1 MQLLGGIAAVALFV
15 GFLGT
20 LAARALAEREAVNDA
35 AMIAGVIA
43 AAVVQPALN
52 EALHEGDPQAVARFD
67 RAVRDTVLGEDV
79 VRVKLW
85 RPDGRILYADEPQL
99 VGRTFALSDTER
111 TALERRETHAEISD
125 LEKSENAFEPGD
137 RLVEVYRPV
146 SFPDGSIALF
156 EIYLSYAPVG
166 SRTTQLW
173 TGFAGVTAAS
183 LLLFVLLVTPI
194 VWHLTRRVRAAER
207 QRTALLERAVEAST
221 TERRRIAANLHDGP
235 VQDLAASSF
244 AVAGAAAA
252 AATRGD
258 QVLARE
264 LGGAAAN
271 LPAGIRSLR
280 TLLVDIYPPGL
291 DHAGIVAAL
300 TDLAQGARREDL
312 VVQVDLES
320 EERLGLGSESA
331 RVVYRVA
338 QECLRNA
345 VKHAGPA
352 TLLITLRSEAGDVVL
367 DVVDDGVGFAVDRV
381 LAEPDDRH
389 FGLRLLGDHASRP
402 GTRLEV
408 ATGPGRGTHWRLV
421 IAKEYARQ

>member
-1 MQLLGGIAAVALFV
+1 MHRNRGPGGHGSGAETPAPAVAAEPPVAGEPCPWRRVSAPAAPGGALASVRPRRIAVQLLGGIAAVALLV

-52 EALHEGDPQAVARFD
+52 EALHDGDPQAVARFD

-99 VGRTFALSDTER
+99 VGRTFALSETER

-125 LEKSENAFEPGD
+125 LEKSENAFETGD

-183 LLLFVLLVTPI
+183 LLLFVLLVAPI

-221 TERRRIAANLHDGP
+221 AERRRIAANLHDGP

-258 QVLARE
+258 
-264 LGGAAAN
+264 
-271 LPAGIRSLR
+271 
-280 TLLVDIYPPGL
+280 
-291 DHAGIVAAL
+291 
-300 TDLAQGARREDL
+300 
-312 VVQVDLES
+312 
-320 EERLGLGSESA
+320 
-331 RVVYRVA
+331 
-338 QECLRNA
+338 
-345 VKHAGPA
+345 
-352 TLLITLRSEAGDVVL
+352 
-367 DVVDDGVGFAVDRV
+367 
-381 LAEPDDRH
+381 
-389 FGLRLLGDHASRP
+389 HASRP
-402 GTRLEV
+402 APGWRWPRAPGAALTGGSSSRRSTPDNDRRLTDHRCRGRRSSPGAQRNPRTV
-408 ATGPGRGTHWRLV
+408 VRGPRRDRGR
-421 IAKEYARQ
+421 